1 MRDEPVSRQPVIRRE
16 SAVETAAAMISIV
29 IPCKNEAQNIPPLL
43 DEIAE
48 HMKGRDIEVIV
59 VNDGSTDD
67 TAAVLAAQ
75 AALRPFPLRH
85 LRHEVSVGQSLSLRS
100 GVLAARG
107 EIIATIDGDG
117 QNDPK
122 YIGELVDTLIAA
134 GPGVGIACGQRI
146 KRKDTRI
153 KQVASRLANR
163 LRGMILN
170 DKTRDSGCGLKAL
183 HADIFRRLPFFNGT
197 HRFLPA
203 LVIQEGYDVVA
214 IDVLDRQRR
223 FGTSNYGILD
233 RGARGALDLFGVWWL
248 KRRRR
253 IMPIVEEIQ
262 YD

>member
-1 MRDEPVSRQPVIRRE
+1 
-16 SAVETAAAMISIV
+16 MISIV
-29 IPCKNEAQNIPPLL
+29 IPCKNEAENIPPLL

-48 HMKGRDIEVIV
+48 HLADRDIEVLI
-59 VNDGSTDD
+59 VNDGSTDATSD
-67 TAAVLAAQ
+67 VLKSQ
-75 AALRPFPLRH
+75 AESRSFPVRH
-85 LRHEVSVGQSLSLRS
+85 LRHQASVGQSLSLRT

-107 EIIATIDGDG
+107 DIIATIDGDG
-117 QNDPK
+117 QNDPR
-122 YIGELVDTLIAA
+122 YIGELVDQLIAG

-146 KRKDTRI
+146 KRKDTVF
-153 KQVASRLANR
+153 KQWASRFANW
-163 LRGMILN
+163 LRGSILN
-170 DKTRDSGCGLKAL
+170 DRTRDSGCGLKAL

-214 IDVLDRQRR
+214 TDVLDRPRR

-233 RGARGALDLFGVWWL
+233 RGFRGALDLFGVWWL

-253 IMPIVEEIQ
+253 AMPIVEEIR